1 MTRSAGSTR
10 RLKPRIGEAMEQG
23 TEMAMAPDLD
33 ARLLGEMA
41 PGELVRF
48 RFRGKMIL
56 GMVAG
61 CDFLQIPSGMV
72 IMVLEDLPDRPGTAG
87 GFLPMV
93 KFLMAEPALSYGRK
107 HIVIVHPAAP
117 VASKS
122 DARFNTNGALLI
134 GGGARTVRSRS
145 VKDDIS
151 DFVLNI
157 DIDHWTVVRNSHPH
171 VRPRRVAVLAWEL
184 RLLADVPLVPP
195 LAPVFTFAA
204 GG

>member
-1 MTRSAGSTR
+1 
-10 RLKPRIGEAMEQG
+10 MEQG
-23 TEMAMAPDLD
+23 TEMAMAPELD

-48 RFRGKMIL
+48 RFRGKMML

-93 KFLMAEPALSYGRK
+93 EFLMAEPALSYGTK

-117 VASKS
+117 VASES

-151 DFVLNI
+151 DFALNI
-157 DIDHWTVVRNSHPH
+157 DIDHWTAVRNSHPH

-184 RLLADVPLVPP
+184 RLLADVPLDPP